1 MQGVYDAVVIGS
13 GFGGAIT
20 ACRLAQAGRSVCMLE
35 RGRRWGRTDFPRTIG
50 QLRRA
55 FWNEEDRGFLDYRS
69 FQHIDVIQASGV
81 GGGSLVYFNVQIEA
95 SEQVFQH
102 GWPTPITRQT
112 LTPYYALVQGML
124 DAVPLAPPQGRKLPP
139 RTETLLDAA
148 KGIGRQAE
156 LLKIAV
162 YTGPDRINP
171 HGGVPQSACVYC
183 GNCGIGCHV
192 HAKNTLDLNYI
203 PLAEHHGAQVF
214 ELHQVEKIEPAEGGY
229 RVTYRNLR
237 GGETGTVVG
246 RRVVVAAGTLGSTEL
261 LLRCREVYSTLPRLS
276 SMLGHRFSGN
286 GDFIL
291 AGTHH
296 IRRDVN
302 PSEGPSITAGMDFST
317 DEHRIFIEDLGF
329 PEPLLW
335 YLEGALP
342 PLARLTSSFEFLKM
356 YVLRSL
362 GLAPPGPLGG
372 MAAELL
378 QGGITTQLL
387 PYLGIGTDAADG
399 QIRLQ
404 HGQLDVAWRVRR
416 SRAMFR
422 QMERAMRALSRGI
435 GGEYR
440 TSLLWIWP
448 FRKLLTAHPL
458 GGCPMGDDPQA
469 SVVKHTGEVWGYD
482 GLYVVDGS
490 TIPTALGVNPSMTIG
505 ALAERAAFWM
515 IHGREMTMSDSQTPR
530 DRCQTPS

>member
-1 MQGVYDAVVIGS
+1 MQGVYDVVVIGS

-20 ACRLAQAGRSVCMLE
+20 ACRLAQASHSVRVLE
-35 RGRRWGRTDFPRTIG
+35 RGRRWGKADFPRTIG

-55 FWNEEDRGFLDYRS
+55 FWNKEDRGFLDYRS
-69 FQHIDVIQASGV
+69 FQHIDVLQASGV

-95 SEQVFQH
+95 PERVFQH
-102 GWPTPITRQT
+102 GWPMPITRQT
-112 LTPYYALVQGML
+112 LTPYYVLVKDML
-124 DAVPLAPPQGRKLPP
+124 DAVPLTSPQGRKLPP
-139 RTETLLDAA
+139 RTKTFLEAA
-148 KGIGRQAE
+148 EGLGRQAE

-162 YTGPDRINP
+162 YTGPDRVNP

-203 PLAEHHGAQVF
+203 PLAEHHGAQVS
-214 ELHQVEKIEPAEGGY
+214 ELHQVEQIAPVEGGY
-229 RVTYRNLR
+229 RVTYCDLR
-237 GGETGTVVG
+237 AGETGSVVG

-261 LLRCREVYSTLPRLS
+261 LLRCRDVSNTLPRLS

-291 AGTHH
+291 AGTH
-296 IRRDVN
+296 RTQRDVN
-302 PSEGPSITAGMDFST
+302 PSQGPSITAGVDFST
-317 DEHRIFIEDLGF
+317 DDYQIFIEDLGF

-342 PLARLTSSFEFLKM
+342 PLDRLTSVFKFIKM

-372 MAAELL
+372 MAEELL
-378 QGGITTQLL
+378 QGGITTRFL

-399 QIRLQ
+399 QIRLR
-404 HGQLDVAWRVRR
+404 HGQLDVAWKVRR

-422 QMERAMRALSRGI
+422 QMERAMRALSQSI

-458 GGCPMGDDPQA
+458 GGCPMGDDPRT

-490 TIPTALGVNPSMTIG
+490 VIPTALGVNPSMTIG
-505 ALAERAAFWM
+505 ALAERTAFWM
-515 IHGREMTMSDSQTPR
+515 IHGREMTMGDSQTPHN
-530 DRCQTPS
+530 CSYSS